1 MSSWHPLFAA
11 VTHYL
16 FISRSYE
23 AVCFF
28 SFSLISISLHFTT
41 PLTVTLPLLTRT
53 HVRTF
58 YTYGP
63 RSYRAMCAANRS
75 SLEISYVH
83 LGEMHALLAIWL
95 TDLPKEM
102 LQIFDEVL
110 YKEVL
115 VLFPHYAQVTTEI
128 F

>member
-1 MSSWHPLFAA
+1 
-11 VTHYL
+11 
-16 FISRSYE
+16 
-23 AVCFF
+23 
-28 SFSLISISLHFTT
+28 
-41 PLTVTLPLLTRT
+41 
-53 HVRTF
+53 
-58 YTYGP
+58 
-63 RSYRAMCAANRS
+63 MCAANRS

-115 VLFPHYAQVTTEI
+115 VLFPHYAQVTCRILFNNFWLNRLFGLVFFVWFKVNLSSSFI
-128 F
+128 FCVV